1 MSFGSTSMG
10 YGQQCRRI
18 CDVKFGWR
26 FRTKR
31 NGFVEIRVADEERQL
46 IAELIEQLREL
57 VLSTSPEGSVD
68 PSIRRLYPTAYV
80 EDAEREHK
88 YQRLMRDQLL
98 ERRLAHLDVVESTL
112 QDEELSAEALIAWIT
127 SINDLRLVLG
137 THLDVSED
145 EEPTFADEN
154 DPKQQQRA
162 IYDYLSHLLGELVD
176 AANN

>member
-1 MSFGSTSMG
+1 MSFGFTSTD
-10 YGQQCRRI
+10 YGRQCKRI
-18 CDVKFGWR
+18 YNVKFGRR

-31 NGFVEIRVADEERQL
+31 NGFVEIKITDEELHL

-80 EDAEREHK
+80 EDAEQEHK

-112 QDEELSAEALIAWIT
+112 RDEELSPETLIAWIT

-145 EEPTFADEN
+145 DEPTFRDEN
-154 DPKQQQRA
+154 DQEQQQRA
-162 IYDYLSHLLGELVD
+162 IYHYLSHLLGELVD
-176 AANN
+176 VANN

>member
-1 MSFGSTSMG
+1 M
-10 YGQQCRRI
+10 
-18 CDVKFGWR
+18 KFGWR

-112 QDEELSAEALIAWIT
+112 LDEELSAEALIAWIT